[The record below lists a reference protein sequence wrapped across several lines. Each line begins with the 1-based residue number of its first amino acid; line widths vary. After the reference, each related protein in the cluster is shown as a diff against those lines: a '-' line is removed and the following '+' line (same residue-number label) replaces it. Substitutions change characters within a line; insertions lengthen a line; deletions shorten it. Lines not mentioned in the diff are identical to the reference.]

1 VDVKRRDDRFL
12 DELARLYARQRSTL
26 LQLDL
31 WHSTYPELQPF
42 YDDIR
47 ECLVTDDP
55 HAAV

>member
-1 VDVKRRDDRFL
+1 MDVQRRDDRFL

-26 LQLDL
+26 MQLEL
-31 WHSTYPELQPF
+31 WEHTYPELQPF

-55 HAAV
+55 